1 MEDVMKPV
9 IGITTDSEYNNG
21 YYYQRL
27 NEWNLK
33 SISDNGGIPFM
44 FQITSDD
51 VIIEK
56 YLEMVD
62 GILFTG
68 GNDVNPHYYGEDPIK
83 EIGRLDCERDEF
95 EMKLYR
101 NAVKKDIPILG
112 ICRGTQVMN
121 VADGGNLY
129 QDINIQVQGANS
141 HSYDLFGSYE
151 YHNVDIDTDSKLY
164 EILKV
169 KELKTN
175 SYHHQSV
182 KEVAKGYRPTAFA
195 KDGII
200 ECIESQDL
208 TFAVGIQWHPEVM
221 YNRLPIFADIFR
233 TFIKQCEIYHNK
245 L

>member
-1 MEDVMKPV
+1 MKPV
-9 IGITTDSEYNNG
+9 IGVTTDSELKNG

-51 VIIEK
+51 EIIEK

-68 GNDVNPHYYGEDPIK
+68 GNDVNPLYYGEDPIK
-83 EIGRLDCERDEF
+83 EIGVIDYERDEF
-95 EMKLYR
+95 ELKLYR
-101 NAVKKDIPILG
+101 KAVEKDMPILG
-112 ICRGTQVMN
+112 ICRGSQLMN
-121 VADGGNLY
+121 VASGGNLY
-129 QDINIQVQGANS
+129 QDVYTQKKGTNS
-141 HSYDLFGSYE
+141 HSYEFFGAFE
-151 YHNVDIDTDSKLY
+151 YHNVDITTDSKLF

-169 KELKTN
+169 SELKTN
-175 SYHHQSV
+175 SYHHQSI
-182 KEVAKGYRPTAFA
+182 KEPAKGYKPTAFA

-200 ECIESQDL
+200 ECIESENL

-221 YNRLPIFADIFR
+221 YNKLPIFANIFT
-233 TFIKQCEIYHNK
+233 TFIKHCENYHNK
-245 L
+245 

>member
-1 MEDVMKPV
+1 MKPV
-9 IGITTDSEYNNG
+9 IGVTTDSEYKNG

-33 SISDNGGIPFM
+33 SISDNGGIPLM
-44 FQITSDD
+44 FQITNDD
-51 VIIEK
+51 EIIEK

-62 GILFTG
+62 GVFFTG
-68 GNDVNPHYYGEDPIK
+68 GNDVNPQCYGEDPIK
-83 EIGRLDCERDEF
+83 GIGNLDCVRDEF
-95 EMKLYR
+95 EIKLYHK
-101 NAVKKDIPILG
+101 AVKKNIPILG

-121 VADGGNLY
+121 VAAGGKLY
-129 QDINIQVQGANS
+129 QDINIQVQKANS
-141 HSYDLFGSYE
+141 HSYSAFGAYE
-151 YHNVDIDTDSKLY
+151 YHNVEIITDSRLY

-169 KELKTN
+169 KEIKTN

-200 ECIESQDL
+200 ECIESEEL
-208 TFAVGIQWHPEVM
+208 TFALGIQWHPEVM
-221 YNRLPIFADIFR
+221 YDKLPVFADIFSA
-233 TFIKQCEIYHNK
+233 FIKQCENYHNK

>member
-1 MEDVMKPV
+1 MKPV
-9 IGITTDSEYNNG
+9 IGVTTDSERKNG

-51 VIIEK
+51 EIIEK

-68 GNDVNPHYYGEDPIK
+68 GNDVNPQYYGEDPIK
-83 EIGRLDCERDEF
+83 EIGVLDCERDAF
-95 EMKLYR
+95 ELKLYR
-101 NAVKKDIPILG
+101 KAVEKDIPILG
-112 ICRGTQVMN
+112 ICRGSQIMN
-121 VADGGNLY
+121 VASGGKLY
-129 QDINIQVQGANS
+129 QDVYTQKNGTNS
-141 HSYDLFGSYE
+141 HSYEFFGAFE
-151 YHNVDIDTDSKLY
+151 YHNVDIITDSKLF

-169 KELKTN
+169 SELKTN
-175 SYHHQSV
+175 SYHHQSI
-182 KEVAKGYRPTAFA
+182 KEPAKGYKPTAFA

-200 ECIESQDL
+200 ECIESENL

-221 YNRLPIFADIFR
+221 YNKLPIFANIFK
-233 TFIKQCEIYHNK
+233 TFIKYCENYHNK
-245 L
+245 